1 MKKLVDYLSSEL
13 DINNK
18 IMLEKDILLH
28 KLLINLIN
36 NEHFSNNFAFKGGTC
51 LTKCYIGYYRFSE
64 DLDFT
69 YVRQKEISK
78 ESQKKLR
85 KILSLEINKILEII
99 VAVASQLKLDFK
111 ADKSDSK
118 YVQLGGSNKFSTFK
132 LWYNSEISAQEQ
144 FIKIQISFFD
154 ILVFPIS
161 KRNFVSVLKKKPEG
175 FEFLFPEEK
184 SLFETKKILCYDL
197 REILLEKFRAIL
209 TRRGIKVRD
218 FIDVYKITKKK
229 KIDYRI
235 LRKDIIAKIRF
246 MLRYEKYLQ
255 NLAGFKLEEIFLK
268 EGEKL
273 LLESLPKDFNN
284 FVQELQFFLEDIAD
298 ELQRK

>member
-1 MKKLVDYLSSEL
+1 MKKLIDYLSSEL
-13 DINNK
+13 KVNNK

-28 KLLINLIN
+28 KFLINLTN
-36 NEHFSNNFAFKGGTC
+36 NEYFSSNFAFKGGTC
-51 LTKCYIGYYRFSE
+51 LTKCYLGYYRFSE

-78 ESQKKLR
+78 ESQKRLR
-85 KILSLEINKILEII
+85 KILSLELNKIFEIL
-99 VAVASQLKLDFK
+99 VAVANDLNLDFK
-111 ADKSDSK
+111 ADKSNSK

-132 LWYNSEISAQEQ
+132 IWYNSEILAQEQ
-144 FIKIQISFFD
+144 FIKVQISFFD
-154 ILVFPIS
+154 ILTFPIN
-161 KRNFVSVLKKKPEG
+161 KRNFFSILNKRPEG

-184 SLFETKKILCYDL
+184 SLFKAKKVLCYDI

-218 FIDVYKITKKK
+218 FIDIYKITKKE
-229 KIDYRI
+229 KIDYKI
-235 LRKDIIAKIRF
+235 FRKDIIAKTRF

-255 NLAGFKLEEIFLK
+255 NLAGFKLKEIFLK
-268 EGEKL
+268 DEEKL
-273 LLESLPKDFNN
+273 LLEPLPKDFNN
-284 FVQELQFFLEDIAD
+284 FIKELQVFLEDIAD